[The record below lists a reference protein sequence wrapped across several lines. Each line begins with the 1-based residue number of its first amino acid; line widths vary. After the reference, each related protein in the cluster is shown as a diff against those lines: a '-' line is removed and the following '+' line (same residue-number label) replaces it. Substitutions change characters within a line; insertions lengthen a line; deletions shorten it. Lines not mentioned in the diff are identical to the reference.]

1 MLASMLSLRGTES
14 SFSCGFFHELYGD
27 SWESLAT
34 IVPGTWAMPLLK
46 PVPTLP
52 FVFCQLARLTC
63 LTDGVLLPCKW
74 FSYTGVKMSQASS
87 SLAVAHPGV
96 FGSTHKHCRYRHLP
110 AQQQLSCI
118 CHQCKEKD
126 WLSPLRFPG
135 GGQLLPQTART
146 TYQALWKH
154 T

>member
-1 MLASMLSLRGTES
+1 MTQEDWKQCKALLTPNFGLAYWLQDLTSSKGLVLGMLASMLSLRGTES

-110 AQQQLSCI
+110 A
-118 CHQCKEKD
+118 
-126 WLSPLRFPG
+126 
-135 GGQLLPQTART
+135 
-146 TYQALWKH
+146 
-154 T
+154 